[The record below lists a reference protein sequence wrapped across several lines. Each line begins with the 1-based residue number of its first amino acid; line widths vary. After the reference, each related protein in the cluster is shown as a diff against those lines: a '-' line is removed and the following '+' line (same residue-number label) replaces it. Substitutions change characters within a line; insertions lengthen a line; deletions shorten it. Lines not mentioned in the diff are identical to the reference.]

1 MLIVNGFEMFGYNPA
16 VYGLY
21 SMHATYIFNT
31 FVMLQI
37 FNFMNCRMIH
47 DELNIFSNITKAGYF
62 LPLVGL
68 IFTLQIIFLT
78 FTGPAIR
85 VV

>member
-1 MLIVNGFEMFGYNPA
+1 MFGYNPA

-31 FVMLQI
+31 FVMLQV

-68 IFTLQIIFLT
+68 IFILQIIFLT